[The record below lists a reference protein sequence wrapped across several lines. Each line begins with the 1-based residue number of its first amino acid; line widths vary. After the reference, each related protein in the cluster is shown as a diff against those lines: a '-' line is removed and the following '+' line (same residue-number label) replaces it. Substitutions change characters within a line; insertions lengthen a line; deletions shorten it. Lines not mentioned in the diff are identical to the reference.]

1 MAKMVLTEPLDLQVN
16 QVKASWE
23 RREMLE
29 RRETKDKRALQ
40 EMPEL
45 MVKR

>member
-1 MAKMVLTEPLDLQVN
+1 MVLTEPLDPKVN

-23 RREMLE
+23 RMEMLE
-29 RRETKDKRALQ
+29 RRETKDKRVLQ
-40 EMPEL
+40 GMPEL